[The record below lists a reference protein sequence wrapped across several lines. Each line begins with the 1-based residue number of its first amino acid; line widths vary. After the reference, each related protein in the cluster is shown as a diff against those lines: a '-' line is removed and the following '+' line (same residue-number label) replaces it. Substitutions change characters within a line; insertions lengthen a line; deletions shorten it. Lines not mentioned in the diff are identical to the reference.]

1 MAKKVGLQK
10 RPMNVLN
17 PPTTPSDPVSP
28 VLPSPPGSD
37 TVSPPSP
44 GNIFSLPAPTDT
56 FQETGIIKYV
66 GQAIPGTKSI
76 TIIGYGNLGNELGR
90 ATSQVISSNKNETAL
105 GLVISQGNV
114 ILNGRIVIKYTSPNA
129 KEVQITCQINGKTV
143 EIRGYPESSANI
155 QKSGELG
162 LDSAELSVI
171 NQWSRLSDTLIPLA
185 RETMTT
191 FVKSGPELG
200 FWGCLALGAAI
211 ALLIAAFVAGLSD
224 SITFNKIV
232 IMIGVFLIEC
242 V

>member
-1 MAKKVGLQK
+1 MAKKVGLKK

-17 PPTTPSDPVSP
+17 PPVIPSDTGSP
-28 VLPSPPGSD
+28 VLPSPPG
-37 TVSPPSP
+37 TE
-44 GNIFSLPAPTDT
+44 NIFSLPAPTDT

-76 TIIGYGNLGNELGR
+76 TIIGYGNLGNELGS
-90 ATSQVISSNKNETAL
+90 ATSQVISSNKNETTL

-114 ILNGRIVIKYTSPNA
+114 KLNGRIVIKYTSSNA

-155 QKSGELG
+155 QKSCELG
-162 LDSAELSVI
+162 LDSAELSVV

-191 FVKSGPELG
+191 FVTSGPGQKPG
-200 FWGCLALGAAI
+200 FWACLAIGLALAI
-211 ALLIAAFVAGLSD
+211 AVAACDAGLFTGCSAALSLAAD
-224 SITFNKIV
+224 LYFSC
-232 IMIGVFLIEC
+232 IEPLT
-242 V
+242 